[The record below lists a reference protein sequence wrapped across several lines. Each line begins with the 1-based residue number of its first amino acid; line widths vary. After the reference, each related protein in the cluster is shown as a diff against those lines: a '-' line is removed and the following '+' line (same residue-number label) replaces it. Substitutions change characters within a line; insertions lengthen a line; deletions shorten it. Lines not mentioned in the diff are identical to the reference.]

1 MGQGEEEEGE
11 WTPRTVGA
19 GSRTQTPPPSPVRT
33 LTAASAP
40 TEEHYSV
47 SLLRL
52 CFVRKSS
59 VTIIN
64 FSVCPLNHGL
74 GVYNSM
80 RIYVVYIIQYSA
92 DKKAPPIK
100 IIIFKK

>member
-1 MGQGEEEEGE
+1 MRQGEEEEE

-19 GSRTQTPPPSPVRT
+19 GTRTQTPPPSPVRT
-33 LTAASAP
+33 PTAASAP
-40 TEEHYSV
+40 TEEHYNSLEV
-47 SLLRL
+47 YISLLRL

-74 GVYNSM
+74 GVYMIACAST
-80 RIYVVYIIQYSA
+80 YIV
-92 DKKAPPIK
+92 
-100 IIIFKK
+100 